1 MRDMMDFSNPTV
13 LGIWGATVVAAW
25 LVAMA
30 ISYVVKGSGPPKVL
44 PLSDF
49 EEFPLIRKDVLSHDT
64 ARFTI
69 GLPKGHVLGLP
80 TGQHVTIQFKD
91 TDGKAVQ
98 RSYTPTTDDTVV
110 GEVSLVIKVYRPMP
124 PKFPEGGKMSQY
136 LDNLKI
142 GDMIRMKGPKGH
154 LTWIGK
160 GGNFT
165 YKPVGKP
172 LQERKCKCVG
182 MIAGGTGIT
191 PMLQV
196 LNAIFTNPGDSKVK
210 VKMIY
215 ANQTPDDILVR
226 EELEALAAQY
236 PDRFQLWYT
245 VDRVEGNNWKYSTGF
260 ISKDMVEQQLLF
272 DDHRKNTQFFM
283 CGPPPMIKYACLP
296 NLQEF
301 GYTDKDWVVF

>member
-1 MRDMMDFSNPTV
+1 MPDIMDFSNPTV

-30 ISYVVKGSGPPKVL
+30 ISYIVKGGGPPKVL

-49 EEFPLIRKDVLSHDT
+49 EEFPLIRKEVLSHDT

-91 TDGKAVQ
+91 ADGKAVQ

-110 GEVSLVIKVYRPMP
+110 GEVSLVIKVYRPML

-136 LDNLKI
+136 LDSLKI

-165 YKPVGKP
+165 FKPTGKP
-172 LQERKCKCVG
+172 LQERKCKCIG
-182 MIAGGTGIT
+182 MIVSFLLFRQFC
-191 PMLQV
+191 LQFV
-196 LNAIFTNPGDSKVK
+196 PFSKEP
-210 VKMIY
+210 
-215 ANQTPDDILVR
+215 PDEFLI
-226 EELEALAAQY
+226 
-236 PDRFQLWYT
+236 
-245 VDRVEGNNWKYSTGF
+245 GF
-260 ISKDMVEQQLLF
+260 ILCYLSGGR
-272 DDHRKNTQFFM
+272 HRYHAHVASSECDFH
-283 CGPPPMIKYACLP
+283 
-296 NLQEF
+296 
-301 GYTDKDWVVF
+301 